1 MPAAGTF
8 RIFERKIMT
17 DMEKIA
23 RAVAARS
30 GAERFAAVTPA
41 EQEQAAQLA
50 LTDILAFVG
59 GTADWEDPL
68 FAGAVAEQCLFVL
81 NTREEQSTIRAFV
94 ASESVEGA
102 GSVTYAARRSAL
114 LSPRAQEYCRT
125 LLARRNRITRA

>member
-1 MPAAGTF
+1 
-8 RIFERKIMT
+8 MT

-30 GAERFAAVTPA
+30 GAERFAAVPPA
-41 EQEQAAQLA
+41 EQERAAELA
-50 LTDILAFVG
+50 LTDVLAFIG

-68 FAGAVAEQCLFVL
+68 FAGAVAEQCLFLL
-81 NTREEQSTIRAFV
+81 NTREEQSTIRAFI

-102 GSVTYAARRSAL
+102 GSVTYAGSRQNAL

-125 LLARRNRITRA
+125 LLGRRNRLTRA

>member
-1 MPAAGTF
+1 
-8 RIFERKIMT
+8 MT

-30 GAERFAAVTPA
+30 GAERFAAVPSA

-50 LTDILAFVG
+50 LTDILAFIG

-68 FAGAVAEQCLFVL
+68 FVGAVAEQCLFLL
-81 NTREEQSTIRAFV
+81 NTREEQSTIRAFI

-102 GSVTYAARRSAL
+102 GSVTYTGDRRSAL

-125 LLARRNRITRA
+125 LLSRRNRITRA